1 MDEILSA
8 ISTCGFPIVMSL
20 LELYYIITRMD
31 KMTDIIN
38 NNTIALKELQ
48 KIFEEGGDE

>member
-1 MDEILSA
+1 MEDIITA

-20 LELYYIITRMD
+20 LELYYIVTRMD

-38 NNTIALKELQ
+38 NNTVALKELQ
-48 KIFEEGGDE
+48 QILEGGETT